1 MNRKQ
6 LIKLIETGENTSIEF
21 KQKFSEH
28 EKIAK
33 EIKQG
38 MLEEMQP
45 ENAWSISLDWN
56 PDGEVDLM
64 KRLKVKLR
72 RIVPKSIL

>member
-1 MNRKQ
+1 MIIPSK
-6 LIKLIETGENTSIEF
+6 
-21 KQKFSEH
+21 
-28 EKIAK
+28 KIAK